1 MESLYKFSD
10 EEKINIVTRLL
21 NSLKGIFRNV
31 VKSENVKVPS
41 FLDLKV
47 VLSKDIDDQKLYDEY
62 IEEKYRI

>member
-10 EEKINIVTRLL
+10 EGKINIATRLF

-41 FLDLKV
+41 FLDLKG

>member
-1 MESLYKFSD
+1 MESLYNFSD
-10 EEKINIVTRLL
+10 EGKINIATRLL

-31 VKSENVKVPS
+31 VKSENVKVSS
-41 FLDLKV
+41 FLDLKG

>member
-10 EEKINIVTRLL
+10 EEKINIATRLL

-31 VKSENVKVPS
+31 VKSENIKVPS

>member
-47 VLSKDIDDQKLYDEY
+47 VLSKDIDAQKLYDEY

>member
-10 EEKINIVTRLL
+10 EEKINIATRLL

>member
-10 EEKINIVTRLL
+10 EEKINIATRLL

-31 VKSENVKVPS
+31 VKLENEKVPS

>member
-10 EEKINIVTRLL
+10 EEKINIATRLL

-31 VKSENVKVPS
+31 VKSENEKVPS

-47 VLSKDIDDQKLYDEY
+47 VLSKDIDDQKL
-62 IEEKYRI
+62 

>member
-10 EEKINIVTRLL
+10 EEKINIATRLL
-21 NSLKGIFRNV
+21 NFLKGIFRNV

-47 VLSKDIDDQKLYDEY
+47 VLSKDIDDQKL
-62 IEEKYRI
+62 

>member
-10 EEKINIVTRLL
+10 EEKINIATRLL
-21 NSLKGIFRNV
+21 KSLKGIFRNV
-31 VKSENVKVPS
+31 VKSENIKVPS

>member
-10 EEKINIVTRLL
+10 EGKINIATRLL

>member
-10 EEKINIVTRLL
+10 EEKINIATRLL

-47 VLSKDIDDQKLYDEY
+47 VLSKDIDDQKL
-62 IEEKYRI
+62 

>member
-10 EEKINIVTRLL
+10 EEKINIATRLL

-41 FLDLKV
+41 FLDLKG
-47 VLSKDIDDQKLYDEY
+47 VLSKDIDDQKL
-62 IEEKYRI
+62 

>member
-10 EEKINIVTRLL
+10 EEKINIATRLL

-41 FLDLKV
+41 FLDLKL

>member
-10 EEKINIVTRLL
+10 EGKINIATRLL

-62 IEEKYRI
+62 IDEKYRI

>member
-10 EEKINIVTRLL
+10 EGKINIATRLF

-47 VLSKDIDDQKLYDEY
+47 VLSKDIDDQKL
-62 IEEKYRI
+62 